1 MIRRPKYSSSF
12 LIYIYIVKTDMY
24 LNLIQHTILIL
35 FFLYLVVYMLLMTLC
50 VENICCVLSGIA
62 NKHLVS

>member
-1 MIRRPKYSSSF
+1 
-12 LIYIYIVKTDMY
+12 MY
-24 LNLIQHTILIL
+24 RNLIQHTILIL

-62 NKHLVS
+62 NKHLES